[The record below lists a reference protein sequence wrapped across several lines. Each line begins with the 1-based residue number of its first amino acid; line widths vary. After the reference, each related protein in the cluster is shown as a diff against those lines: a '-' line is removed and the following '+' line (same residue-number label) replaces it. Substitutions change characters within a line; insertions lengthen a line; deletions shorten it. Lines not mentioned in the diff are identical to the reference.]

1 MAISTTNSTAQSVLD
16 KYSINK
22 TGTTAETTASDGKKG
37 GKLGKDEFL
46 KLMVAQMNNQNPL
59 EPQGNGEFI
68 AQLAQFSTVEG
79 ITNLNTSVG
88 SILSGSQSSQALQAS
103 TLVGRKVIVDSDKVK
118 VDTSEDFK
126 GALNLT
132 ASSSNVWVNVYD
144 TTGNQVNRLNLGQ
157 QTSGLVNFTWDGTDA
172 SGKKLD
178 AGTYRFEAQA
188 SVDGKTEAMKT
199 SLPANVDSV
208 TLGQNGG
215 EMTLNL
221 AGVGSIG
228 ISKVQAVGQ

>member
-1 MAISTTNSTAQSVLD
+1 
-16 KYSINK
+16 
-22 TGTTAETTASDGKKG
+22 
-37 GKLGKDEFL
+37 
-46 KLMVAQMNNQNPL
+46 
-59 EPQGNGEFI
+59 
-68 AQLAQFSTVEG
+68 
-79 ITNLNTSVG
+79 
-88 SILSGSQSSQALQAS
+88 
-103 TLVGRKVIVDSDKVK
+103 
-118 VDTSEDFK
+118 
-126 GALNLT
+126 
-132 ASSSNVWVNVYD
+132 
-144 TTGNQVNRLNLGQ
+144 
-157 QTSGLVNFTWDGTDA
+157 VNFTWDGTDA

-188 SVDGKTEAMKT
+188 NVNDTTTAMKT